1 MRPPPPHNTPS
12 SGPFRDVP
20 PGWRFQL
27 RFAKLLLIPLVLFVA
42 AGAFSA
48 YYTVRPES
56 VAVIQRFGRYQGTY
70 DPGLHFKL
78 PWGIDRMTIVP
89 VKRQLKLEFGFGT
102 KGATNDHQG
111 SMEPELERDMVSGDL
126 NAAEVE
132 WVVQYGISVP
142 REFLFNVRNPE
153 ETLRDVS
160 EAVMCEVIGDRTV
173 DEILT
178 FGRAEIEVDTLK
190 RMKNLMESY
199 HMGIRVE
206 QIQLINVHP
215 PRPVQQSFD
224 EVNRAKQE
232 REELIN
238 QANGA
243 YNQVIPKAKG
253 LAAQR
258 ISRAK
263 GTAIQRV
270 NQAEGD
276 VARFREL
283 LAQYEKAPAITRQR
297 LYLETMG
304 ELLPKMGPK
313 IILDED
319 AKQFLP
325 LMNLNSSGTPAR

>member
-1 MRPPPPHNTPS
+1 MRPPPIQTTPS
-12 SGPFRDVP
+12 SGPFRNVP
-20 PGWRFQL
+20 AGLRIQF
-27 RFAKLLLIPLVLFVA
+27 RFAKLLLIPLLLFVV

-48 YYTVRPES
+48 YYTVSPES
-56 VAVIQRFGRYQGTY
+56 VAVIQRFGRYHSTAP
-70 DPGLHFKL
+70 PGLHFKL

-102 KGATNDHQG
+102 RGATNDHQR
-111 SMEPELERDMVSGDL
+111 SKQPELERDMVSGDL

-132 WVVQYGISVP
+132 WVVQYGIEEP

-153 ETLRDVS
+153 VTLRDVS

-190 RMKNLMESY
+190 RMDALMKSY

-215 PRPVQQSFD
+215 PQPVQRSFD

-283 LAQYEKAPAITRQR
+283 LAQYEKAPDITRQR

-304 ELLPKMGPK
+304 EILPNMGPK